1 MRQWRFTM
9 PTKEGQLR
17 YRSKAGNLVLVTL
30 DRDSNYTLFHTPDKS
45 IYRINQH
52 TLKQLV
58 NDGLLV
64 VRRKV
69 TGK

>member
-1 MRQWRFTM
+1 M
-9 PTKEGQLR
+9 PVKEGQLR
-17 YRSKAGNLVLVTL
+17 FRSQVGNLVLVTL
-30 DRDSNYTLFHTPDKS
+30 DADSNYTLLHTPDKS
-45 IYRINQH
+45 TYRIDQH

-64 VRRKV
+64 VRRRV